1 MKFKVNSKSIKKI
14 YYTFSTFIMQDKTVI
29 RTTLY
34 SLTKPYAVHVVIVS
48 QQMFHNFLSF
58 ATFVHTYS
66 LILQRLALSIQNCF
80 NLELRR
86 TLMSYVLCYE
96 FLSLQL
102 YLFPCV
108 LNRKHKD
115 KQQEQSTQGLFSN
128 ICYLQYI
135 SDLLQLS

>member
-1 MKFKVNSKSIKKI
+1 MKFKVNKKSITKI
-14 YYTFSTFIMQDKTVI
+14 YYTFSSFIMQDKTVI

-34 SLTKPYAVHVVIVS
+34 SLTKPYAVHVVVS
-48 QQMFHNFLSF
+48 QRMFHNFLSF
-58 ATFVHTYS
+58 AAFVHTYS

-80 NLELRR
+80 YLELRR
-86 TLMSYVLCYE
+86 TLMSYVLCYQ

-102 YLFPCV
+102 YLFPCI

-115 KQQEQSTQGLFSN
+115 KQQEQSTHGFFWN
-128 ICYLQYI
+128 ISYLQYV